1 MMKRIG
7 IVLLYIFSLILFVFG
22 IYGFVLHI
30 VKDSNIWFIASLG
43 VVLMVYTQLLLKAFV
58 NYYNTFLYDEI
69 IFDDDDDEYFYIEL
83 DDSEDEVEKDEDE
96 N

>member
-43 VVLMVYTQLLLKAFV
+43 VVLMVYTQLLKAFV

-69 IFDDDDDEYFYIEL
+69 IFDDDDEYFYIEL
-83 DDSEDEVEKDEDE
+83 DDNEDGEVEKDEDE